1 MGDSILFPSWAKVI
15 KQIGAHATRLVL
27 FDPPP
32 FFLQGSRVCFHQ
44 SLALYF
50 SIDRSMPSKCAQSTA
65 EAYSRL
71 KLKGTES
78 NLVNLLMSLSCW
90 GLISWAIAQR
100 IAIAV
105 CEDNSRA
112 DVSSHPDLVNLS
124 RLGNQGQHTGHVR
137 RDAMVL
143 YKPSP
148 ELVKLQPVLAPC
160 LKTKAV
166 DRTEPAW
173 VWMPMIL
180 PNLLF
185 DSLFHGYPKQFK
197 SFLGD
202 GLENFWAKVTC
213 EPRV

>member
-1 MGDSILFPSWAKVI
+1 MRLSWFLLDPLINHLFSV
-15 KQIGAHATRLVL
+15 
-27 FDPPP
+27 
-32 FFLQGSRVCFHQ
+32 LQGSRFSFPQ
-44 SLALYF
+44 SLALDF
-50 SIDRSMPSKCAQSTA
+50 SIDRSMPYGAQSTA

-78 NLVNLLMSLSCW
+78 SLVALLLSLSCW
-90 GLISWAIAQR
+90 GLISWSIAQR
-100 IAIAV
+100 ISIAV
-105 CEDNSRA
+105 VEDNNRA
-112 DVSSHPDLVNLS
+112 DVFSHPDLVNLS
-124 RLGNQGQHTGHVR
+124 RLGASGLHSGHVR

-148 ELVKLQPVLAPC
+148 ELVKLQPVLVPC

-185 DSLFHGYPKQFK
+185 DSLFHGYPKNFK
-197 SFLGD
+197 TFLGD
-202 GLENFWAKVTC
+202 GLEKFWADVTC